1 MAEKSLFYNSLP
13 DASNPTGYD
22 RPFNAD
28 DISDWLDVVM
38 TTGVI
43 KSNTGL
49 KVTPAGGL
57 SVSVD
62 VGKAVINGKPYRNDA
77 AKVFTID
84 TAPTGSASRI
94 DFIVLRFDR
103 NASVRRTYL
112 AYKKGEGAAAPALIR
127 TDLIYELALAR
138 ITVAPFATEI
148 TAAAVADLRGDSETV
163 VTTTT
168 GQSRGYCPYMTAAK
182 GYDDYYDAIVLE
194 YSDVVTMAT
203 GGATVTFNIPQ
214 YGWTGVD
221 LVTVYTNGI
230 KEREKGAYTISGNV
244 ITFTAAKA
252 AGTVVEVVVNKFI
265 DGEGLGTVLEQYKDL
280 QATVLK
286 LSNTDKYK
294 YICNGIND
302 NIAISQIAQAFHAGT
317 YNAAEITQAAA
328 DFLAKWGGAAG
339 LAALAADAFI
349 KIDVFGKFKASAPY
363 AGAGTSTNG
372 YQWLALGT
380 ATDATK
386 RLVFDFSGVE
396 NMYFPCESG
405 KRSIIFY
412 GRDVHVIGANVS
424 AINTAAATIIRV
436 FDTSIGRITAE
447 RCKFDITAYQD
458 SYISTLGT
466 FTDCRGSV
474 ANIINNCYCFQTA
487 TAGILRINGGDYF
500 AYTAATSGV
509 QCAVVGQSGADAVSI
524 LYGINAPTVE
534 RSGFTQISSVIQ
546 FAGGGVLNCTD
557 LVSALPVVVVSGI
570 SNIRGTIAKSKPRS
584 I

>member
-1 MAEKSLFYNSLP
+1 MAEKSLFYNALA
-13 DASNPTGYD
+13 DASSPTGYD
-22 RPFNAD
+22 RNYNAD

-38 TTGVI
+38 STGVI

-84 TAPTGSASRI
+84 TAPTGSGSRI

-103 NASVRRTYL
+103 NASVRNTYL
-112 AYKKGEGAAAPALIR
+112 AYKKGTGTAAPALIR
-127 TDLIYELALAR
+127 TDLIYELALAK
-138 ITVAPFATEI
+138 ITVAPYATEI
-148 TAAAVADLRGDSETV
+148 SAAAVADLRGDTETV

-194 YSDVVTMAT
+194 YKDAVTMAT
-203 GGATVTFNIPQ
+203 GGATLTFNIPQ

-221 LVTVYTNGI
+221 IVTVYTNGI
-230 KEREKGAYTISGNV
+230 RERESAYTISGNV
-244 ITFTAAKA
+244 VTFAAAKA
-252 AGTVVEVVVNKFI
+252 AGTVVEVVVHKFI
-265 DGEGLGTVLEQYKDL
+265 DGEGLGTVLEQYKEL
-280 QATVLK
+280 QALVLT

-294 YICNGIND
+294 YICNGVND
-302 NIAISQIAQAFHAGT
+302 NIALSQIAQAFHAGT
-317 YNAAEITQAAA
+317 YDAATITQAAA
-328 DFLAKWGGAAG
+328 DFLEKWGGAAG
-339 LAALAADAFI
+339 LAALASDAFI
-349 KIDVFGKFKASAPY
+349 KIDVFGTFKASAPY

-372 YQWLALGT
+372 YQWLALGR

-386 RLVFDFSGVE
+386 RLVFDFSAVE
-396 NMYFPCESG
+396 KMVFPCTSG
-405 KRSIIFY
+405 ARHILFY
-412 GRDVHVIGANVS
+412 GRDVHVIGANVYAS
-424 AINTAAATIIRV
+424 NTAAGTIIRA

-466 FTDCRGSV
+466 FTNCRGSV
-474 ANIINNCYCFQTA
+474 ANMINNCYCFQTA

-509 QCAVVGQSGADAVSI
+509 QCAVVGQSGADSVSL
-524 LYGINAPTVE
+524 LYGMNAPTVE

-546 FAGGGVLNCTD
+546 FAGGGVLSCTD
-557 LVSALPVVVVSGI
+557 LVSALPLVVVAGI
-570 SNIRGTIAKSKPRS
+570 SNIRGTIVKSKPIS

>member
-38 TTGVI
+38 STGVI

-84 TAPTGSASRI
+84 TAPTGSTSRI

-103 NASVRRTYL
+103 NASMRKTYL

-127 TDLIYELALAR
+127 TDLIYELALAK

-148 TAAAVADLRGDSETV
+148 SAAAVADLRGDAETV

-194 YSDVVTMAT
+194 YKDAVTMAA

-221 LVTVYTNGI
+221 IVNVYTNGI
-230 KEREKGAYTISGNV
+230 KERESAYSISGNV
-244 ITFTAAKA
+244 ITFKAAKA

-302 NIAISQIAQAFHAGT
+302 NIALSQIAQAFIEGT
-317 YNAAEITQAAA
+317 YNAATITQAAA
-328 DFLAKWGGAAG
+328 DFLAKWGGSAG
-339 LAALAADAFI
+339 LAALAPDAFI
-349 KIDVFGKFKASAPY
+349 KIDVFGTFEASAPY
-363 AGAGTSTNG
+363 AGTGADTNG
-372 YQWLALGT
+372 YQWLALGR
-380 ATDATK
+380 ATGSTK
-386 RLVFDFSGVE
+386 KLVFDFSAVE
-396 NMYFPCESG
+396 KLHFACIENA
-405 KRSIIFY
+405 KNIIFY
-412 GRDVHVIGANVS
+412 GQDVHIIGANVDARCYAAGS
-424 AINTAAATIIRV
+424 QIIMFSGRSGAITAEKCNFVILTTGAATI
-436 FDTSIGRITAE
+436 AE
-447 RCKFDITAYQD
+447 
-458 SYISTLGT
+458 SGT
-466 FTDCRGSV
+466 FIDCDTWTSSTDASATNFSPVTNSRPVIVYGGKHYAYNAAQAQFSSV
-474 ANIINNCYCFQTA
+474 FYVAAGGANAVVMAYGVNLPTVA
-487 TAGILRINGGDYF
+487 RDYF
-500 AYTAATSGV
+500 YQTNSV
-509 QCAVVGQSGADAVSI
+509 RV
-524 LYGINAPTVE
+524 NAGKT
-534 RSGFTQISSVIQ
+534 FI
-546 FAGGGVLNCTD
+546 
-557 LVSALPVVVVSGI
+557 SGI
-570 SNIRGTIAKSKPRS
+570 TTQLAMSGSANFEIVGHISINKP
-584 I
+584 

>member
-13 DASNPTGYD
+13 DASNPSGYD

-28 DISDWLDVVM
+28 DISDWLDVVFL
-38 TTGVI
+38 TGVI

-77 AKVFTID
+77 AKIFTID

-103 NASVRRTYL
+103 NAAVRKTYL
-112 AYKKGEGAAAPALIR
+112 AYKKGTGATAPALIR

-148 TAAAVADLRGDSETV
+148 SAAAVADLRGDAETV

-168 GQSRGYCPYMTAAK
+168 GQSLGYCPYMTAAK

-194 YSDVVTMAT
+194 YSDAVTLSAQSS
-203 GGATVTFNIPQ
+203 TVPFNIPQ

-221 LVTVYTNGI
+221 ILTVYTNGI
-230 KEREKGAYTISGNV
+230 KERKSAYTISGNV
-244 ITFTAAKA
+244 ITFTGGAKA
-252 AGTVVEVVVNKFI
+252 AGTVVEVVVEKFI
-265 DGEGLGTVLEQYKDL
+265 DGEGLGTVLEQYKEL
-280 QATVLK
+280 QATVLN
-286 LSNTDKYK
+286 LSNTDKCK
-294 YICNGIND
+294 YICNGLND
-302 NIAISQIAQAFHAGT
+302 NIVLSQIAQAFHAGT
-317 YNAAEITQAAA
+317 YNAGEITQAAV
-328 DFLAKWGGAAG
+328 DFLEKWGGTAG
-339 LAALAADAFI
+339 LAALAADAYI
-349 KIDVFGKFKASAPY
+349 KIDVFGNFKASAPY
-363 AGAGTSTNG
+363 GGAGTNVNG
-372 YQWLALGT
+372 YQWLALGR

-386 RLVFDFSGVE
+386 RLVFDFSAVE
-396 NMYFPCESG
+396 KMHFPCTSG
-405 KRSIIFY
+405 ARHILFY
-412 GRDVHVIGANVS
+412 GRDVHVIGANVYAS
-424 AINTAAATIIRV
+424 NTAAGTIIRA

-466 FTDCRGSV
+466 FTNCRGSV

-487 TAGILRINGGDYF
+487 TAGLLRINGGEYY

-524 LYGINAPTVE
+524 LYGMSAPTVE

-546 FAGGGVLNCTD
+546 FAGGGLLSCTD
-557 LVSALPVVVVSGI
+557 LVSALPLVVVSGI
-570 SNIRGTIAKSKPRS
+570 SNIRGTIAKNKPNS

>member
-28 DISDWLDVVM
+28 DISDWLDVM
-38 TTGVI
+38 FTTGVV

-103 NASVRRTYL
+103 NASVRKTYL
-112 AYKKGEGAAAPALIR
+112 AYKKGEGATAPALVR
-127 TDLIYELALAR
+127 TDLIFELALAK
-138 ITVAPFATEI
+138 ITVAPFVTEI
-148 TAAAVADLRGDSETV
+148 SAAAVEDLRGDVETV

-168 GQSRGYCPYMTAAK
+168 GQSLGYCPFMTAAK

-194 YSDVVTMAT
+194 YKDAVTLSAQS
-203 GGATVTFNIPQ
+203 ATVIFNIPQ

-221 LVTVYTNGI
+221 IVNVYTNGI
-230 KEREKGAYTISGNV
+230 KERESAYSISGNV

-252 AGTVVEVVVNKFI
+252 AGAVVEVVVNKFI
-265 DGEGLGTVLEQYKDL
+265 DGEGLGTVLEQYKEL
-280 QATVLK
+280 QTTVLK
-286 LSNTDKYK
+286 LANADKYK

-302 NIAISQIAQAFHAGT
+302 NIALSQIAQAFHAGT
-317 YNAAEITQAAA
+317 YNAATITQAAA
-328 DFLAKWGGAAG
+328 DFLEKWGGAAG

-349 KIDVFGKFKASAPY
+349 KIDVFGTFKASAPY

-372 YQWLALGT
+372 YQWLALGM

-386 RLVFDFSGVE
+386 RLVFDFSAVE
-396 NMYFPCESG
+396 KMDFPCASG
-405 KRSIIFY
+405 ARHIIFY
-412 GRDVHVIGANVS
+412 GRDVHVIGANVYAS
-424 AINTAAATIIRV
+424 NTAAGTIIRA

-466 FTDCRGSV
+466 FTNCRGSV
-474 ANIINNCYCFQTA
+474 ANMINNCYCFQTA

-500 AYTAATSGV
+500 AYTAAASGV

-534 RSGFTQISSVIQ
+534 RSGFNQISSVIQ
-546 FAGGGVLNCTD
+546 FAGGGVLSCTD
-557 LVSALPVVVVSGI
+557 LVSALPLVVVAGI

>member
-1 MAEKSLFYNSLP
+1 MAEKSLFYNALP
-13 DASNPTGYD
+13 DASSPTGYD
-22 RPFNAD
+22 RNYNAD

-38 TTGVI
+38 STGVI

-84 TAPTGSASRI
+84 TAPTGGTSRI
-94 DFIVLRFDR
+94 DFIVLRLDR
-103 NASVRRTYL
+103 TASVRNTYL
-112 AYKKGEGAAAPALIR
+112 AYKKGTGAAAPALTR
-127 TDLIYELALAR
+127 TDLIYELALAK

-148 TAAAVADLRGDSETV
+148 SAAAVADLRGDAETV

-194 YSDVVTMAT
+194 YTDVVTLSAQS
-203 GGATVTFNIPQ
+203 ATVTFNIPQ

-221 LVTVYTNGI
+221 IVTVYTNGI
-230 KEREKGAYTISGNV
+230 KERKGAYNISGNV

-265 DGEGLGTVLEQYKDL
+265 DGEGLGTVLEQYQDL

-302 NIAISQIAQAFHAGT
+302 NIALSQIAQAFHAGT
-317 YNAAEITQAAA
+317 YNAAEITQSAA
-328 DFLAKWGGAAG
+328 DFLAKWGGPSG

-380 ATDATK
+380 DTDATK

-396 NMYFPCESG
+396 KMHFPCTSG
-405 KRSIIFY
+405 ARHIIFY

-424 AINTAAATIIRV
+424 ASNTAAGTIIRA

-447 RCKFDITAYQD
+447 RCAFDITAYQD

-466 FTDCRGSV
+466 FTNCRGSV
-474 ANIINNCYCFQTA
+474 ANMINNCYCFQTA

-500 AYTAATSGV
+500 AYTAAASGV
-509 QCAVVGQSGADAVSI
+509 QCAVVGQSGADSVSI
-524 LYGINAPTVE
+524 LYGMNAPTVA

-546 FAGGGVLNCTD
+546 FAGGGVLSCTD
-557 LVSALPVVVVSGI
+557 LVSALPLVVVAGI
-570 SNIRGTIAKSKPRS
+570 SNIRGTIVKSKPRS